1 MKFALIKK
9 TWRDQ
14 RRSVLWWIFGLGIL
28 CTVQLW
34 VYPTIRDSAASLQK
48 FLDLYPDA
56 LKKIFRMQ
64 DYTSGPGYLST
75 ELFSLMLPLILI
87 AIGCAAGARAGAQEE
102 EDGTADLLLALPI
115 SRRAVLANK
124 VSANL
129 VVLVLFGMLIFGIL
143 ALGAPVVDLHI
154 ASMHLLAGVISC
166 TLLGIAFTSLTTLA
180 GAASGRKGLALGVG
194 VGSALTFYILF
205 SLAGLVHSFEHLLP
219 INPFQWTIG
228 HTPLFN
234 GMDWAGC
241 AKLAGFSVV
250 CFATSVW
257 TFERRDIRS

>member
-1 MKFALIKK
+1 MRFALIKK
-9 TWRDQ
+9 TWMDQ
-14 RRSVLWWIFGLGIL
+14 RRSVLWWILGIGIL

-34 VYPTIRDSAASLQK
+34 VYPTIRDSAAALQK

-87 AIGCAAGARAGAQEE
+87 AIGCSAGARAGAAEE

-115 SRRAVLANK
+115 SRRATLANK
-124 VSANL
+124 VLANL
-129 VVLVLFGMLIFGIL
+129 VVLTLFGLLIFLIL
-143 ALGAPVVDLHI
+143 ALGAPIVNLPISNFDLF
-154 ASMHLLAGVISC
+154 AGVVST
-166 TLLGIAFTSLTTLA
+166 TLLGVAFNSLTTLA
-180 GAASGRKGLALGVG
+180 GATSGRKGLALGVG

-205 SLAGLVHSFEHLLP
+205 SLAGLVNSFENALP

-228 HTPLFN
+228 HAPLFN
-234 GMDWAGC
+234 GMDWVGC
-241 AKLAGFSVV
+241 AKLAAFSVLCLLV
-250 CFATSVW
+250 SVW
-257 TFERRDIRS
+257 GFERRDIRT

>member
-1 MKFALIKK
+1 MRFALITK
-9 TWRDQ
+9 TWLDQ
-14 RRSVLWWIFGLGIL
+14 RRSVLWWILGIGIL

-34 VYPTIRDSAASLQK
+34 VYPTIRDSAAALQK

-87 AIGCAAGARAGAQEE
+87 AIGCSAGARAGSQEE

-124 VSANL
+124 VGANL
-129 VVLVLFGMLIFGIL
+129 VVLCMFGSLIFLLL
-143 ALGAPVVDLHI
+143 ALGSPIVDLHI
-154 ASMHLLAGVISC
+154 SSTHLLAGVFNT
-166 TLLGIAFTSLTTLA
+166 TLLGVAFTSLTTFA
-180 GAASGRKGLALGVG
+180 GAATGRKGLALGVG

-228 HTPLFN
+228 HAPLFN
-234 GMDWAGC
+234 GMDWAGS
-241 AKLAGFSVV
+241 AKLASFSVICLV
-250 CFATSVW
+250 ASMWSFD
-257 TFERRDIRS
+257 RRDIRS